1 MNGILLINK
10 DTSCTSRDVV
20 NELTKIFHTKKI
32 GHTGTLDPIATGV
45 LVICIGS
52 ATKLVE
58 IISAEEK
65 EYEALV
71 VLGRKTDTLDIT
83 GNTIYEEDF
92 ITDEDK
98 IKISLVKM
106 TKTYMQEVPI
116 YSAVKVNGKKLY
128 EYARSNIKV
137 NLPKKEVIIKSLELI
152 DKPFYQ
158 DNKTYFKIRTT
169 VSKGTYIRSLIN
181 DIADCLGTYGTMVE
195 LKRIRQGEYKIEDCY
210 NLDNVKSGNYNLID
224 VNSIINK
231 FETIKVD
238 DYLENKIKNGCIL
251 ENRYNSDVI
260 AFIDKNDNLLAIYK
274 SYDKDCLK
282 IKPWK
287 MFNN

>member
-10 DTSCTSRDVV
+10 DASCTSRDVV

-71 VLGRKTDTLDIT
+71 VLGKKTDTLDIT

-210 NLDNVKSGNYNLID
+210 NLADVKSGNYNLID

>member
-10 DTSCTSRDVV
+10 DASCTSRDVV

-71 VLGRKTDTLDIT
+71 VLGKKTDTLDIT

-210 NLDNVKSGNYNLID
+210 NLADVKSGNYNLID

-274 SYDKDCLK
+274 SYDKDNLK

>member
-10 DTSCTSRDVV
+10 DASCTSRDVV

-251 ENRYNSDVI
+251 ENRYNSDII

-274 SYDKDCLK
+274 SYDKDNLK

>member
-10 DTSCTSRDVV
+10 DASCTSRDVV

-210 NLDNVKSGNYNLID
+210 NLADVKSGNYNLID

-260 AFIDKNDNLLAIYK
+260 AFIDKNDHLLAIYK
-274 SYDKDCLK
+274 SYDKDNLK